1 MEKSQPQVFK
11 YFKEKI
17 QLTFLAK
24 KTKRKVIKMSE
35 KTIITK
41 KGYQNLKKELK
52 QLKEVERK
60 KVTKKIKEARDFDGI
75 EDNPGH
81 KEAKNEKA
89 FIEGRIQELE
99 NILKNVKVIKPK
111 EVSKIKVGVG
121 NTVKIKNL
129 DSDEVF
135 TYEIV
140 GSIEA
145 DPSENKISYK
155 SPIGNALMDKKAG
168 AKTKVETPL
177 GIKTFE
183 ILSIKKPKET

>member
-1 MEKSQPQVFK
+1 
-11 YFKEKI
+11 
-17 QLTFLAK
+17 
-24 KTKRKVIKMSE
+24 MSE

-60 KVTKKIKEARDFDGI
+60 KVTEEIKDTRDYGEIGGNPEYDDAKKEQ
-75 EDNPGH
+75 
-81 KEAKNEKA
+81 A

-99 NILKNVKVIKPK
+99 NILNNVKVIKPK
-111 EVSKIKVGVG
+111 EVSEIKVGVG